1 MVQNLKWSGV
11 YLSSTLSNALLQKV
25 QTLVVLTETGPEV
38 YVAIINKFISGS
50 DYNLEETLNHTNSI
64 KLKSYPG

>member
-50 DYNLEETLNHTNSI
+50 DYNLEETLTHTKSI